1 MIYKVIIFAVIS
13 CSAGIKKPIYGGL
26 AGLISAAALSIFFS
40 TFDAPTVLIL
50 TAFGFGFGLIL
61 GRIAWWIFY
70 GSGGIQS
77 DTKPY
82 VMPITKGGGNAQRG
96 EIIYTDEE
104 VKNAE
109 ENKRPIK

>member
-13 CSAGIKKPIYGGL
+13 CVAGIKRPIYGGL
-26 AGLISAAALSIFFS
+26 AGSISAAVMSIFFS
-40 TFDAPTVLIL
+40 TFDVPTVLVL
-50 TAFGFGFGLIL
+50 TAFGFGVGIIL
-61 GRIAWWIFY
+61 GRISWWIFY
-70 GSGGIQS
+70 GSDDNQQNA
-77 DTKPY
+77 KPY

-109 ENKRPIK
+109 ENKRPIR

>member
-1 MIYKVIIFAVIS
+1 MIYKVILFVIIS
-13 CSAGIKKPIYGGL
+13 CLAGIKRPLFGGL
-26 AGLISAAALSIFFS
+26 AGLISAAVISIFFS
-40 TFDAPTVLIL
+40 TFDLPTVLVL
-50 TAFGFGFGLIL
+50 TAFGFGFGLLL
-61 GRIAWWIFY
+61 GRISWWIFHSP
-70 GSGGIQS
+70 GDNQQ

-109 ENKRPIK
+109 ENKRPIR